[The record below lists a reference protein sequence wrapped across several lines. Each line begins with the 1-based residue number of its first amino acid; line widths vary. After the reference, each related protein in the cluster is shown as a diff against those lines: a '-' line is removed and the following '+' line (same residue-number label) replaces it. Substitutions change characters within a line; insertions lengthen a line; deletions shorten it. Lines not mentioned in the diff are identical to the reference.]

1 MWSLF
6 PQTSSSNLNNN
17 LYLPA
22 PATAAPGIQGPG
34 SGHPQ
39 SPGSLAA
46 PRSPSRAPADARG
59 PEGLSPGERARG
71 RGMGAGSAPRCPAAR
86 VPALPSPGPPPRP
99 APVPRLPCGRVAP
112 RYLGSDPAGRSP
124 RRCHSALCETDTQP
138 QLETIAGR
146 SAPDARLAS
155 PNLRP
160 GAKASAA
167 AGGWHRVRRARAASG
182 GFTSYSEVLQRA
194 AAADRRHIDGFQSQH
209 RKPRPIAREPLPL
222 PARRSRPPRQSAP
235 APRHGGSPAGAEQR
249 GADPGWDAT
258 PARGHWQ
265 GVGAQAWWEA
275 PFPRGIPIDVARDS
289 GARAA
294 EAGDTGGPPAGPP
307 RCTPPSL
314 RFLTHRLK
322 LL

>member
-17 LYLPA
+17 LYLPLTPGQGRPRDSGA
-22 PATAAPGIQGPG
+22 PERPSAEPRVPGL
-34 SGHPQ
+34 H
-39 SPGSLAA
+39 
-46 PRSPSRAPADARG
+46 RG
-59 PEGLSPGERARG
+59 LR
-71 RGMGAGSAPRCPAAR
+71 
-86 VPALPSPGPPPRP
+86 PALPQTPEARRGSARGKGRGAGGWARALGPSLPRGSRACSPQPQAS
-99 APVPRLPCGRVAP
+99 APSRSRASPCGRDAP

-167 AGGWHRVRRARAASG
+167 AGGGHRVRRAREASG
-182 GFTSYSEVLQRA
+182 VLPRI
-194 AAADRRHIDGFQSQH
+194 RRFL
-209 RKPRPIAREPLPL
+209 RERPRPIAAILTGFSHNTGNLARSRENPLPL
-222 PARRSRPPRQSAP
+222 PARRSRPPSSAP
-235 APRHGGSPAGAEQR
+235 PPAAPPPLGTEARPRARSNAVPTRGG
-249 GADPGWDAT
+249 DAT
-258 PARGHWQ
+258 PARGHRQ

-275 PFPRGIPIDVARDS
+275 RFPRGIPIDVARDS

-294 EAGDTGGPPAGPP
+294 EAGMRAGHLLDRPAALPAW
-307 RCTPPSL
+307 L
-314 RFLTHRLK
+314 
-322 LL
+322 